1 MELILFTHLGLGDFI
16 FNIPIIYYLLEKKE
30 NNIHIICYEHNKN
43 NIEKFFID
51 NKKIKLV
58 PFKNL
63 NQITKLFSDNSINYY
78 NNKLILRSG
87 IHAVKSNIKTFP
99 FFFYDD
105 LNLDRNIIKTHF
117 NIITTEKAKK
127 LHNYIL
133 NDDYI
138 FISNETSIG
147 EIFNI
152 NDILIKHNIDINNKL
167 VICSN
172 KNIYPPNHKYFNIA
186 NKFIYK
192 TTNTSIIDYKLI
204 IENASFIIL
213 CDSSLFAFSIL
224 LELKSIKNSLII
236 RTNDIN
242 WNEFL
247 YYMNNKFIIY
257 NNILT

>member
-43 NIEKFFID
+43 IIENFFIGS
-51 NKKIKLV
+51 KKIKLL

-63 NQITKLFSDNSINYY
+63 SQVTNVFPNNSINYY
-78 NNKLILRSG
+78 NDKLILRSG
-87 IHAVKSNIKTFP
+87 LHATNSNIKTFP

-133 NDDYI
+133 HDDYI
-138 FISNETSIG
+138 FISNETSMG
-147 EIFNI
+147 EIFDI

-172 KNIYPPNHKYFNIA
+172 KNIYPPNHKYFTLA

-192 TTNTSIIDYKLI
+192 INNISIIDYKLI

-213 CDSSLFAFSIL
+213 CDSSLFCFSIL
-224 LELKSIKNSLII
+224 LELKSIKNSLIV
-236 RTNDIN
+236 RTNEVN
-242 WNEFL
+242 WNHFL
-247 YYMNNKFIIY
+247 SYMDNKFIMY
-257 NNILT
+257 DNILT